1 MPQISSWKGE
11 RKREEEKRTKG
22 KRIKEEK
29 MDFEENEVEKDKR
42 GWEDKRRRRERGG
55 SPILRHSGAQSAAV
69 ASSGNLPEM

>member
-42 GWEDKRRRRERGG
+42 GWEDKRRRERGG